1 MKCFL
6 LMTFDDLYYFILYKV
21 VKIAVVKILQDF
33 QCGAECFRLQ
43 IVQFFAFNNFKN
55 VEITLNKRM

>member
-6 LMTFDDLYYFILYKV
+6 LMTFDELYYFILYKV
-21 VKIAVVKILQDF
+21 AKIAVVKILQDF
-33 QCGAECFRLQ
+33 QCGAEYFRLQ

-55 VEITLNKRM
+55 VEIIFE